1 MSGAAGPAM
10 APIPFVS
17 QGDVAAVQAWL
28 KALRAAMPGECVVEM
43 GELNAAQRAQCKLAV
58 VANPDPAEL
67 KRLPQLEWVHSVW
80 AGVERLVEDL
90 GDSSL
95 QLTRLVDPRLA
106 ATMAEAVLAWTLYLH
121 RDMPLYAQRQRSR
134 LWQAEQYVL
143 PEQRTV
149 GILGLGALGE
159 AAAEALLQARFK
171 VCGWSRKR
179 RELAGVRTFS
189 GEPGLAE
196 MLAMS
201 DILVCLLPLTGDT
214 RGLLNAQRLAL
225 LPPQAQLINFAR
237 GPIVDDQ
244 ALRAALDA
252 RALRH
257 AVLDVF
263 ATEPLPVDSWHWDHP
278 DVTVLPHCSAPT
290 NRETASA
297 IVAGN
302 VRHYRQTGEIPA
314 NVDMR
319 RGY

>member
-1 MSGAAGPAM
+1 MREA
-10 APIPFVS
+10 IPFVS
-17 QGDVAAVQAWL
+17 QGGATAAQAWIE
-28 KALRAAMPGECVVEM
+28 ALRAAMPDERIVDFA
-43 GELNAAQRAQCKLAV
+43 ELDEAGRAQCKLAI

-67 KRLPQLEWVHSVW
+67 QRLPQLEWVHSVW

-90 GDSSL
+90 GDSGL
-95 QLTRLVDPRLA
+95 KLTRLVDPNLA

-121 RDMPLYAQRQRSR
+121 REMPLYAQRQRAH
-134 LWQAEQYVL
+134 LWQAQEYVL

-159 AAAEALLQARFK
+159 AAAQVLLQARFK
-171 VCGWSRKR
+171 VCGWSRNR
-179 RELAGVRTFS
+179 RELAGVHTFS
-189 GEPGLAE
+189 GEQGLAQ

-201 DILVCLLPLTGDT
+201 DILVCLLPLTADT
-214 RGLLNAQRLAL
+214 RGLLDAQRLAL

-244 ALRAALDA
+244 ALREVLDA
-252 RALRH
+252 QALRH

-263 ATEPLPVDSWHWDHP
+263 AVEPLPADSWQWAHP

-290 NRETASA
+290 NRQTASA

-302 VRHYRQTGEIPA
+302 IRRYRQSGEIPV

>member
-1 MSGAAGPAM
+1 MREA
-10 APIPFVS
+10 IPFVS
-17 QGDVAAVQAWL
+17 QGGAAAAQAWIE
-28 KALRAAMPGECVVEM
+28 ALRAAMPEERIVDFA
-43 GELNAAQRAQCKLAV
+43 ELDEAEWAQCRLAI

-67 KRLPQLEWVHSVW
+67 KRLPRLEWVHSVW

-90 GDSSL
+90 GGSGL
-95 QLTRLVDPRLA
+95 QLTRLVDPQLA

-121 RDMPLYAQRQRSR
+121 RDMPLYAQRQRAR
-134 LWQAEQYVL
+134 LWQSEDYVR

-159 AAAEALLQARFK
+159 AAAQALLQARFK
-171 VCGWSRKR
+171 VCGWSRSP

-189 GEPGLAE
+189 GEQGLAQ

-201 DILVCLLPLTGDT
+201 DILVCLLPLTADT
-214 RGLLNAQRLAL
+214 RHLLDASRLAM
-225 LPPQAQLINFAR
+225 LPPRAQLVNFAR
-237 GPIVDDQ
+237 GAIIDDQ

-252 RALRH
+252 GALRH

-263 ATEPLPVDSWHWDHP
+263 AVEPLPAYNWQWTHP

-302 VRHYRQTGEIPA
+302 IRQYRQSGEIPA
-314 NVDMR
+314 NVDIR

>member
-1 MSGAAGPAM
+1 MREA
-10 APIPFVS
+10 IPFVS
-17 QGDVAAVQAWL
+17 QGGAAAAQAWIE
-28 KALRAAMPGECVVEM
+28 ALRAAMPEERIVDFA
-43 GELNAAQRAQCKLAV
+43 ELDEAEWAQCRLAI

-67 KRLPQLEWVHSVW
+67 KRLPRLEWVHSVW

-90 GDSSL
+90 GGSGL
-95 QLTRLVDPRLA
+95 QLTRLVDPQLA

-121 RDMPLYAQRQRSR
+121 REMPLYAQRQRAR
-134 LWQAEQYVL
+134 LWQSEDYVR

-159 AAAEALLQARFK
+159 AAAQALLQARFK
-171 VCGWSRKR
+171 VCGWSRSP

-189 GEPGLAE
+189 GEQGLAQ

-201 DILVCLLPLTGDT
+201 DILVCLLPLTADT
-214 RGLLNAQRLAL
+214 RHLLDARRLAM
-225 LPPQAQLINFAR
+225 LPPRAQLVNFAR
-237 GPIVDDQ
+237 GAIIDDQ
-244 ALRAALDA
+244 ALRAALDEG
-252 RALRH
+252 ALRH

-263 ATEPLPVDSWHWDHP
+263 AVEPLPADNWQWTHP

-302 VRHYRQTGEIPA
+302 IRQYRQSGEIPA
-314 NVDMR
+314 NVDIR

>member
-1 MSGAAGPAM
+1 MSRPVT
-10 APIPFVS
+10 PIPFVS
-17 QGDVAAVQAWL
+17 QGDAATVQAWL
-28 KALRAAMPGECVVEM
+28 KALRAAMPDERVVDVA
-43 GELNAAQRAQCKLAV
+43 ELSETELAQCKLAV

-67 KRLPQLEWVHSVW
+67 KRMPQLEWVHSVW

-90 GDSSL
+90 GDSGL
-95 QLTRLVDPRLA
+95 KLTRLVDPRLA

-121 RDMPLYAQRQRSR
+121 RDMPLYAQRQRFR
-134 LWQAEQYVL
+134 VWQAEEYVL

-149 GILGLGALGE
+149 GILGLGTLGE
-159 AAAEALLQARFK
+159 AAAEVLLQARFK
-171 VCGWSRKR
+171 VCGWSRTH

-189 GEPGLAE
+189 GEQGLAG

-201 DILVCLLPLTGDT
+201 DILVCLLPLTSDT
-214 RGLLNAQRLAL
+214 RGLLNAQRLAM
-225 LPPQAQLINFAR
+225 LPPQSQLINFAR

-244 ALRAALDA
+244 ALCEALDS
-252 RALRH
+252 RVLRH

-263 ATEPLPVDSWHWDHP
+263 ATEPLPADSWHWTHP

-314 NVDMR
+314 NVDIR

>member
-1 MSGAAGPAM
+1 MSRPVT
-10 APIPFVS
+10 PIPFVS
-17 QGDVAAVQAWL
+17 QGDAATVQAWL
-28 KALRAAMPGECVVEM
+28 NALRAAMPDERVVDVA
-43 GELNAAQRAQCKLAV
+43 ELSETELAQCKLAV

-67 KRLPQLEWVHSVW
+67 KRMPQLEWVHSVW

-90 GDSSL
+90 GDSGL
-95 QLTRLVDPRLA
+95 KLTRLVDPRLA

-121 RDMPLYAQRQRSR
+121 RDMPLYAQRQRFR
-134 LWQAEQYVL
+134 VWQAEEYVL

-149 GILGLGALGE
+149 GILGLGTLGE

-171 VCGWSRKR
+171 VCGWSRSQ

-189 GEPGLAE
+189 GEQGLAG

-201 DILVCLLPLTGDT
+201 DILVCLLPLTSDT
-214 RGLLNAQRLAL
+214 RGLLNAQRLAM
-225 LPPQAQLINFAR
+225 LPPQSQLINFAR

-244 ALRAALDA
+244 ALCEALDS
-252 RALRH
+252 RVLRH

-263 ATEPLPVDSWHWDHP
+263 ATEPLPADSWHWTHP

-314 NVDMR
+314 NVDIR

>member
-1 MSGAAGPAM
+1 MSRPVT
-10 APIPFVS
+10 PIPFVS
-17 QGDVAAVQAWL
+17 QGDAATVQAWL
-28 KALRAAMPGECVVEM
+28 KALRAAMPDERVMDVA
-43 GELNAAQRAQCKLAV
+43 ELSETELAQCKLAV

-67 KRLPQLEWVHSVW
+67 KRMPQLEWVHSVW

-90 GDSSL
+90 GDSGL
-95 QLTRLVDPRLA
+95 KLTRLVDPRLA

-121 RDMPLYAQRQRSR
+121 RDMPLYAQRQRFR
-134 LWQAEQYVL
+134 VWQAEEYVL

-149 GILGLGALGE
+149 GILGLGTLGE
-159 AAAEALLQARFK
+159 AAAEVLLQARFK
-171 VCGWSRKR
+171 VCGWSRTH

-189 GEPGLAE
+189 GEQGLAG

-201 DILVCLLPLTGDT
+201 DILVCLLPLTSDT
-214 RGLLNAQRLAL
+214 RGLLNAQRLAM
-225 LPPQAQLINFAR
+225 LPPQSQLINFAR

-244 ALRAALDA
+244 ALCEALDS
-252 RALRH
+252 RVLRH

-263 ATEPLPVDSWHWDHP
+263 ATEPLPADSWHWTHP

-314 NVDMR
+314 NVDIR